1 MGAADDMILGDFLAV
16 LAALSWAVTTV
27 LVRSSSLAKASATQN
42 LLYQL
47 LTGFIVILIGAF
59 ITDQTEFTVTTE
71 VISNLIF
78 QGTVVSF
85 GSLLLWFWLLR
96 QYSASELGVFTFL
109 TPVFGVALG
118 VLILDEPLELSF
130 IIGALLVVLGI
141 ALVSSHHKIVRRAKL
156 AFK

>member
-1 MGAADDMILGDFLAV
+1 MILGDFLAI

-27 LVRSSSLAKASATQN
+27 LVRSSSLARAPATQT

-47 LTGFIVILIGAF
+47 VTGFFVILIAAF
-59 ITDQTEFTVTTE
+59 ITDQTKFTVTTAA
-71 VISNLIF
+71 VSNLVF
-78 QGTVVSF
+78 QGVVVSF

-96 QYSASELGVFTFL
+96 QYSASELGVYTFL
-109 TPVFGVALG
+109 TPVFGVAFG

-141 ALVSSHHKIVRRAKL
+141 TLVNSHHKIVRRVKL
-156 AFK
+156 VFQ